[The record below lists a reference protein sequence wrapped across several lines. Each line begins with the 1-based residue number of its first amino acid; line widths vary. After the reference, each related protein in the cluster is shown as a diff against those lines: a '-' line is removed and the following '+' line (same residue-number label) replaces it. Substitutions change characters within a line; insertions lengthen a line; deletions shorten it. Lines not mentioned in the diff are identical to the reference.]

1 VIILPLFFLFC
12 CYVQKRPLPPCTMRN
27 TAKWAIE
34 EKRRLQNH
42 LSDAAEDHCERLRR
56 ALHRETAAPLVSL
69 SPRYA
74 APVGPLQHTAPAWTS
89 LSTSLSSDIV
99 APRFPHRDLLVLF
112 MEELHQRASLQ
123 LFEATQYS
131 DTILQPF
138 ATAMMLSALRF
149 EIERDETVYRLAIAE
164 Q

>member
-1 VIILPLFFLFC
+1 
-12 CYVQKRPLPPCTMRN
+12 MRN

-42 LSDAAEDHCERLRR
+42 LSDAAEDHCERLRK
-56 ALHRETAAPLVSL
+56 ALHRETAAPLVAL
-69 SPRYA
+69 SPHIA
-74 APVGPLQHTAPAWTS
+74 GPLQHTAPAWTS

-138 ATAMMLSALRF
+138 ATSMMLSALRF